1 MKPGQLVR
9 LKVYGGE
16 AVVMIVDANDLH
28 VAVCKREEFEAA
40 QREGR
45 RPTSVGFPIN
55 DIIGLVSDTPTQK

>member
-1 MKPGQLVR
+1 MKTGQLVR

-16 AVVMIVDANDLH
+16 AVVMIVDANDVH

-45 RPTSVGFPIN
+45 QPISVGFPVT
-55 DIIGLVSDTPTQK
+55 DVIGLVSDTST